1 MIGSCRS
8 GDATLYNRNGTTT
21 KTPVTHHK
29 SKSQRTAKSQT
40 LKVMAV
46 FILAVLALMALQ
58 VASTRVH
65 QMRWQ
70 LLDRSK

>member
-1 MIGSCRS
+1 MMQHKRKGWR
-8 GDATLYNRNGTTT
+8 T
-21 KTPVTHHK
+21 KWP
-29 SKSQRTAKSQT
+29 T

-58 VASTRVH
+58 VAATRVH

-70 LLDRSK
+70 LFDRSK